1 MASIPS
7 HDSSNIAP
15 ITSLAPAGMG
25 ATSGIPVALTPLV
38 GRATELAEL
47 IALLQSPDVRLV
59 TLTGPGG
66 VGKTRLAIEAA
77 SQLTADL
84 GDRVTFVALAAVRD
98 PDLVDDTIAL
108 ALDLQ
113 DLSGRTLPE
122 LIAAALRGAP
132 ALLVLDN
139 MEHLLPAAPL
149 LTDLLATCP
158 ELTVLTT
165 SRGRLRLSGERD
177 MPLAPLSVP
186 DLGAPVDLARLPD
199 YGAIRLW
206 TDRAQAANPAFALT
220 SANAQTVAAIC
231 QKLDGLPLAIELAA
245 AWSRVLAPDAVL
257 ARLERRLHLL
267 TDGPRDAPTRLQ
279 TMRAA
284 VAWSYD
290 LLNPAEQALCRR
302 LAIFT
307 GGCTIEGA
315 DAVWAAPFSD
325 TAQEVAPAEIG
336 ATPVGLLDLAGALL
350 DKALLRPTTN
360 AEGEPRL
367 AMLETIREYG
377 LEQVAVSGENDL
389 VRDTHAAFYLHWVEA
404 SAPGLE
410 GPEHV
415 AWYHRIEAELGN
427 IRSALTWLVEHDR
440 SEEALRLCGAL
451 AWFWTVPNHLSEG
464 RAWFDRLLHDPA
476 GVAPAVRARALGANG
491 DLADWQGNDTL
502 ATTLHQEALDLW
514 REVGDRRQVAAT
526 LRSLGSAAIDRMDF
540 SEAESVLT
548 EALRL
553 AQETGDDWNTSAA
566 ANLLGTALRFRGL
579 WREAIPLSEQT
590 VQISRKLDD
599 QARVLAGLN
608 SLGWAWLDGGDHA
621 RAWESFDAALSL
633 EASDI
638 DEDSAGIASC
648 LEGFGALAGEIGS
661 QTIGIRLIAAAAA
674 IRNRIG
680 IQMRR
685 PMQVSQDRRIA
696 TWEATIG
703 TPAVAAAWNAGRS
716 LDRDGANALA
726 RSVPRPASQAAVAAD
741 SGLSP
746 RELDVLALLVEGASD
761 QDIADGLFISRKTA
775 SNHVAAILEKLGAG
789 NRTAAATLAVRK
801 GFV

>member
-1 MASIPS
+1 MRSPQSAIP
-7 HDSSNIAP
+7 
-15 ITSLAPAGMG
+15 T
-25 ATSGIPVALTPLV
+25 LV
-38 GRATELAEL
+38 G
-47 IALLQSPDVRLV
+47 
-59 TLTGPGG
+59 
-66 VGKTRLAIEAA
+66 
-77 SQLTADL
+77 
-84 GDRVTFVALAAVRD
+84 
-98 PDLVDDTIAL
+98 DTIAL

-113 DLSGRTLPE
+113 DITGRPLPD
-122 LIAAALRGAP
+122 LISAALHGAP
-132 ALLVLDN
+132 TLLVLDN
-139 MEHLLPAAPL
+139 MEHLLPAASL
-149 LTDLLATCP
+149 LIDLLAACP
-158 ELTVLTT
+158 GLTILTT

-177 MPLAPLSVP
+177 MPLAPLTVP
-186 DLGAPVDLARLPD
+186 DPGAPIDLARMTEF
-199 YGAIRLW
+199 GAVRLW
-206 TDRAQAANPAFALT
+206 TDRARAANPAFALT
-220 SANAQTVAAIC
+220 KANAPTVAAIC
-231 QKLDGLPLAIELAA
+231 RRLDGLPLAIELAA
-245 AWSRVLAPDAVL
+245 AWSRVLAPEAVL
-257 ARLERRLHLL
+257 SRLERRLHLL

-290 LLNPAEQALCRR
+290 LLSPAEQVLCRR
-302 LAIFT
+302 LAVFT

-315 DAVWAAPFSD
+315 EAVWSAPIPD
-325 TAQEVAPAEIG
+325 TELVAPRTEIG
-336 ATPVGLLDLAGALL
+336 SAGPGLLDLAGTLL

-367 AMLETIREYG
+367 GMLETIREYG
-377 LEQVAVSGENDL
+377 LEQVTLSGEDAP
-389 VRDTHAAFYLHWVEA
+389 VRDAHAAYFLAWVEA

-410 GPEHV
+410 GPDHV

-427 IRSALTWLVEHDR
+427 IRAALTWFADHGQT
-440 SEEALRLCGAL
+440 EEALRLCGAL
-451 AWFWTVPNHLSEG
+451 AWFWTVPNHLGEG
-464 RAWFDRLLHDPA
+464 RAWFDRLLQNSA

-491 DLADWQGNDTL
+491 DLADWQSNDTL
-502 ATTLHQEALDLW
+502 ATHLHREALALW
-514 REVGDRRQVAAT
+514 RAVGDRRQMAAT

-566 ANLLGTALRFRGL
+566 ANLLGTTLRFQGH
-579 WREAIPLSEQT
+579 WQEAIPLSEQT

-599 QARVLAGLN
+599 QVRVLAGLT
-608 SLGWAWLDGGDHA
+608 SLGWAWLDGGDFA

-638 DEDSAGIASC
+638 DEDSAALASC

-674 IRNRIG
+674 VRNRIG

-685 PMQVSQDRRIA
+685 PMREAQDRRIA
-696 TWEATIG
+696 SWEKLIG
-703 TPAVAAAWNAGRS
+703 TPAVAAAWNAGRA
-716 LDRDGANALA
+716 LDRKGANSLA
-726 RSVPRPASQAAVAAD
+726 RGIPRPASQAVVTTD